1 MWTFSMINIHLLEV
15 FFFYQQ
21 SNKIDDLDTIK
32 FYNNFVTDSSL
43 SFTQNTRHTMG
54 NTMYTSGITLE
65 L

>member
-43 SFTQNTRHTMG
+43 SFTQNTDHDIPWEIQCTPVA
-54 NTMYTSGITLE
+54 
-65 L
+65 